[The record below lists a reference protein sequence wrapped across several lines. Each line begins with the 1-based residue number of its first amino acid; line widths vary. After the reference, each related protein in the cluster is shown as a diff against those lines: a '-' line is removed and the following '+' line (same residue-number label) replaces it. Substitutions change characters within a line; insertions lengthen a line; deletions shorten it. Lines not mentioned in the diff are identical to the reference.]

1 MDTQRVQISDNYKK
15 SQKDVFAA
23 TSKRPRGFVEIFE
36 KTNSGLDK
44 LDEVEVDF
52 PLHEGP
58 NLIVYPGR
66 TWLMQRAF
74 DQELS
79 TIDYTA
85 NDKGSYISWFGLGTG
100 GATPGDV
107 LNPISPELGD
117 LVLAEPAEINII
129 DDCVDAGRLHPF
141 DSIVFEEDTA
151 NSNEFLISKVTTT
164 IGQNDANGDG
174 NPDDFYNLS
183 EAGLYI
189 SNSNDPLTF
198 VAQSKILFARVT
210 FSTIRK
216 HALREI
222 VFIWSIYF

>member
-1 MDTQRVQISDNYKK
+1 MDTQKVQIMDNYKK

-23 TSKRPRGFVEIFE
+23 ASKRPRGFVEIFE

-44 LDEVEVDF
+44 IDEVECDF

-58 NLIVYPGR
+58 NLIVYTGR

-74 DQELS
+74 NQELTPNS
-79 TIDYTA
+79 A
-85 NDKGSYISWFGLGTG
+85 HNNYISWFGLGIG

-107 LNPISPELGD
+107 LNPIVPDVNDSNLGQII
-117 LVLAEPAEINII
+117 VIN
-129 DDCVDAGRLHPF
+129 DSDPNCTDAGRMHPF
-141 DSIVFEEDTA
+141 DSIVYERDTA
-151 NSNEFLISKVTTT
+151 NENKYLISKVTTT
-164 IGQNDANGDG
+164 IGQDDANGDG
-174 NPDDFYNLS
+174 APNDWYDLS

-189 SNSNDPLTF
+189 SNSNVAGSF
-198 VAQSKILFARVT
+198 VGSSQELFAKVT

-216 HALREI
+216 HNLREI